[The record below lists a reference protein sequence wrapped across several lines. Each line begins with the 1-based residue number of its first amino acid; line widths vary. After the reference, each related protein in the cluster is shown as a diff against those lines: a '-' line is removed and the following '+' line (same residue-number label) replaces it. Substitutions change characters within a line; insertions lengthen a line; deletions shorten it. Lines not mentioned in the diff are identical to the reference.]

1 MSIGVSTTCLKYSME
16 ANHLLNSSGGNL
28 RTQELIVGMR
38 GNKYMTV
45 KRDRES
51 QVSTNITET
60 RASTVLAGA
69 TLRDGLHVAV
79 VLQSHNQRSLE
90 E

>member
-1 MSIGVSTTCLKYSME
+1 
-16 ANHLLNSSGGNL
+16 
-28 RTQELIVGMR
+28 
-38 GNKYMTV
+38 MTV